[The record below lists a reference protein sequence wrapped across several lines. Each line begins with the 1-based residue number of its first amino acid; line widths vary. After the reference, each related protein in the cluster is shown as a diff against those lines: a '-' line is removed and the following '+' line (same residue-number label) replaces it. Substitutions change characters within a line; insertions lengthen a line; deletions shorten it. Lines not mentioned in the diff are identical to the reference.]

1 MDATLPQKEFTFDFD
16 RLDAEA
22 FEATVAYLNANPEPR
37 MDELALMGFST
48 YTAMVE
54 DPAGDGDWVGG
65 CMEVDAVGQS
75 G

>member
-1 MDATLPQKEFTFDFD
+1 MDATLPQTEFTFDFD

-37 MDELALMGFST
+37 MEDLALMGFPT
-48 YTAMVE
+48 FTAMLE
-54 DPAGDGDWVGG
+54 DAVGDVDWVGER
-65 CMEVDAVGQS
+65 MEVDAVGQS